1 MAQPPQA
8 EAADGGANVAQL
20 CAAQKL
26 LYADAIAPAHPQN
39 AAKAPTMENL
49 KPLQLG
55 GPDGPGLCSIQQ
67 DRKHQAAIYAR
78 FDASGDLPAA
88 PELYSPLHC
97 CIVITGPHNDLNT
110 SLAVFYAARHNDCCV
125 CASNVGLECS

>member
-1 MAQPPQA
+1 MAQPPQT

-20 CAAQKL
+20 CVAQKL

-55 GPDGPGLCSIQQ
+55 GRDGPVLCSIQQ

-78 FDASGDLPAA
+78 FGASEDFPAA
-88 PELYSPLHC
+88 PELCGPLHC
-97 CIVITGPHNDLNT
+97 CT
-110 SLAVFYAARHNDCCV
+110 RCC
-125 CASNVGLECS
+125 

>member
-1 MAQPPQA
+1 MAQPTQT

-39 AAKAPTMENL
+39 AAEAPTMENL

-55 GPDGPGLCSIQQ
+55 GRDGPWFCGSCANFFDFSTNW
-67 DRKHQAAIYAR
+67 HTNHVFFCIYLKGIGMLGGRGTDSA
-78 FDASGDLPAA
+78 
-88 PELYSPLHC
+88 LYC
-97 CIVITGPHNDLNT
+97 
-110 SLAVFYAARHNDCCV
+110 
-125 CASNVGLECS
+125 

>member
-1 MAQPPQA
+1 MAQPPQT

-39 AAKAPTMENL
+39 AAKALTMENL

-55 GPDGPGLCSIQQ
+55 GRDGPGLCSIQQ
-67 DRKHQAAIYAR
+67 EVTGSFVKSFRRPDSAAGHAM
-78 FDASGDLPAA
+78 
-88 PELYSPLHC
+88 
-97 CIVITGPHNDLNT
+97 
-110 SLAVFYAARHNDCCV
+110 RH
-125 CASNVGLECS
+125 GWYL